1 MVDLNTIRDQVKDVK
16 ISKVNV
22 NEELFRKYWRVLK
35 LARTSTRDEFT
46 KIALVAAAGV
56 VLIGLIGFVIYELML
71 VLPK

>member
-35 LARTSTRDEFT
+35 LARTPTRDEFT

-71 VLPK
+71 VLPT

>member
-1 MVDLNTIRDQVKDVK
+1 MVDFNSIRDQVKDVK

-35 LARTSTRDEFT
+35 LARTPTRDEFQ

>member
-1 MVDLNTIRDQVKDVK
+1 MVDLNTIRDQVKDVR

-35 LARTSTRDEFT
+35 LARTPTQDEFT